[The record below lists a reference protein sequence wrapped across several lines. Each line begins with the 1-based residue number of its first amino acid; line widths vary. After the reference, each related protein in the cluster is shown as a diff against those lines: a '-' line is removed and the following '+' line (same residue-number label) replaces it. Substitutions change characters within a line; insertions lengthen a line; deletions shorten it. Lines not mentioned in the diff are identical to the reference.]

1 MNTISTPPSIL
12 PHSPRSPR
20 SLVDYAPHLDEL
32 QYIDIRLRQ
41 HQQHLP
47 SPNPTSSSISTTPQ
61 LSHSKEIPTPT
72 ITSAKIDNNDND
84 HKYKSYLRV
93 LSDWGLTFE
102 EIDIARH
109 WGQNPDESLK
119 EKVHMQ
125 LLAECATS
133 ITNPWSLGDIEEL
146 YKEYDTRMAQWNST
160 IKISNQNL
168 EKRRA
173 EKALSELVTE
183 MESAGYKNEE
193 MRWVSG
199 VLSYSEQT
207 FWAMKEWCEARLERV
222 RGEIEM
228 KQERRIPK
236 TDIERRGSPEA
247 SGNTSGGRKER
258 EMEVIG
264 AEPAMKLH
272 RRISETGTER
282 RGVLDPRGNTQGGGK
297 EIETKQMMTRKSQ
310 RNINSQRHA
319 KKAGMEKETKGI
331 RARKS
336 QRNVTS
342 RKHELSRD
350 TQERTSQITSIPQDT
365 PAIDTSEGMEAK
377 NTTKLSQATDT
388 QTYTQATKSQDSIRI
403 INIPNYPHDTLG
415 QESMQKSGTFRKS
428 ANITNTRKRIYTNS
442 NDSDDDTSH
451 TKRLRRSS
459 SVGSILG
466 SVDEVKLS
474 ISRVC

>member
-1 MNTISTPPSIL
+1 MDTISTPPLIL
-12 PHSPRSPR
+12 PHSPHSPR
-20 SLVDYAPHLDEL
+20 SIVDYAPHLEEL

-47 SPNPTSSSISTTPQ
+47 SPNLTSSSNSTTPQ
-61 LSHSKEIPTPT
+61 PSHSEEIPTPT
-72 ITSAKIDNNDND
+72 VTSAKINNNDND
-84 HKYKSYLRV
+84 HKYKSHLRV

-160 IKISNQNL
+160 IKMSNQSL

-222 RGEIEM
+222 RGEIEI
-228 KQERRIPK
+228 KQQRRMPK

-247 SGNTSGGRKER
+247 SGNTSVGGEER

-264 AEPAMKLH
+264 VEPAMK
-272 RRISETGTER
+272 RQRCISEKGTER
-282 RGVLDPRGNTQGGGK
+282 CAVLDPRGNTQRGGK
-297 EIETKQMMTRKSQ
+297 GIETKQIKTRESQ
-310 RNINSQRHA
+310 RNVNSQSHT
-319 KKAGMEKETKGI
+319 KEAGMEKEAKGI
-331 RARKS
+331 RLRKS
-336 QRNVTS
+336 QRNVTF
-342 RKHELSRD
+342 RKHKLSHD
-350 TQERTSQITSIPQDT
+350 TQERTSQINSIPQDT
-365 PAIDTSEGMEAK
+365 PAVGTPEVTEAK
-377 NTTKLSQATDT
+377 NTAKLTQTTDT
-388 QTYTQATKSQDSIRI
+388 QTYTQVTKSPNSIQI
-403 INIPNYPHDTLG
+403 INTPNYTQDTLAK
-415 QESMQKSGTFRKS
+415 ESMQKPGTFQKS

-442 NDSDDDTSH
+442 NNLDVDPSH
-451 TKRLRRSS
+451 TKRLRR
-459 SVGSILG
+459 
-466 SVDEVKLS
+466 LS
-474 ISRVC
+474 